1 MSICTMLVGV
11 SGSGKDFLSE
21 KLSRSGA
28 RIFSSDKIREEFYG
42 DESIQKDHSKIFN
55 ELHKRIIKSLQNG
68 EDCIYNATNLS
79 SKRRAAFIRMI
90 RNSNIA
96 CTFKCIVVATP
107 PSICIERDRRRE
119 RTVGADVIWRQI
131 RQFEIPSY
139 SEGWDKIDIM
149 FNGFSPLDLMDLD
162 AIKRVFRETPL
173 NEHNNAHHSLPIYE
187 HMERARYNA
196 IEKTNDIRC
205 LIAAEY
211 HDIGKYYT
219 KTNFD
224 MRGRETSESHFYGH
238 QNVGA
243 YLFICS
249 NYIYK
254 LSKKDVLDIAFL
266 IQYHMEHYTRDEKS
280 LNSFYDRN
288 PKELIN
294 LLHLLEDIDKN
305 SH

>member
-1 MSICTMLVGV
+1 MSVCTMLVGV

-28 RIFSSDKIREEFYG
+28 KVFSSDKIREEFYG

-55 ELHKRIIKSLQNG
+55 EFHKRIIKSLQNG

-90 RNSNIA
+90 HNSNID
-96 CTFKCIVVATP
+96 CTFNCIVVATP

-149 FNGFSPLDLMDLD
+149 FNNGVASLDLD
-162 AIKRVFRETPL
+162 AIKRAFRETPL
-173 NEHNNAHHSLPIYE
+173 NEHNNSHHSLPIYD
-187 HMERARYNA
+187 HMEVARLKA
-196 IEKTNDIRC
+196 TLRTNDIRC

-219 KTNFD
+219 KTNLD
-224 MRGRETSESHFYGH
+224 MRGHETSESHFYGH

-249 NYIYK
+249 NYIYR

-266 IQYHMEHYTRDEKS
+266 IQYHMEHYIRDKKS
-280 LNSFYDRN
+280 LNSFYSRN
-288 PKELIN
+288 PKELID
-294 LLHLLEDIDKN
+294 LLHILEDIDKD